1 MEAFYKNIDALEKQ
15 TEVLIQKWASTRQ
28 ENQQLIERN
37 KQLEEEIQA
46 QNSVVV
52 PPVES
57 TSEPIQNNSPSD
69 LSYIKEALEK
79 YIQKI
84 DTCLEQINI
93 ELDGK

>member
-1 MEAFYKNIDALEKQ
+1 MEAFQKNIDALEKQ

-28 ENQQLIERN
+28 KNQQLIEQN

-46 QNSVVV
+46 RNSVVAPIV
-52 PPVES
+52 PAA
-57 TSEPIQNNSPSD
+57 EPKNNNSPSD

-79 YIQKI
+79 YIQRI
-84 DTCLEQINI
+84 DNCLEQINI